1 MMKEIT
7 SSTLKKLAQ
16 TILTATA
23 LMASSVVLAETAYTQ
38 EQLKMK
44 KEAKEVV
51 ESFLKEN
58 LILEQGIVIKP
69 ILLEQLEQVL
79 AAKDDNESR
88 VNKDKSYQLAAE
100 LRLISAGQSQ
110 GDSSESEVKQS
121 VERTIL
127 TFEF

>member
-69 ILLEQLEQVL
+69 IFLEQLEQVL